1 MSGGYAR
8 LLALDHLTT
17 DDSAEIDSVNAI
29 KQSISEC
36 EAALATFR
44 SDAQMSGDIARAVNS
59 WIEEFSGRL
68 ADRKAQ
74 LELNL
79 AVHNAA
85 RAAMATART
94 RRLEEAEG
102 ILMSPSEYNE
112 WARQPSVEVGGVCYT
127 GAAYAAALQDQLRV
141 QRDEIARRIL
151 DDMNSAIEGCAN
163 DVITQPVK
171 REDPEP
177 DPGADDQYT
186 GTRSGGFSANA
197 ANARS
202 VASSASFSAASL
214 ASATLGGAVLTTR
227 VIRPLTGGTAPTWRR
242 PPAGHL
248 GSPGNPINDPQQLS
262 HKDLL
267 RTPVGQRM
275 TPDGPTGGYLPRDP
289 HALEALRHQRSTAE
303 WLNSSPRSG
312 NDGSTTSMA
321 AVGGML
327 GIGAGTGTALARSSV
342 SGIPSLATSTAGG
355 SALTSHV
362 GGTGMLSMNNQQ
374 AASAAAGSAPQAM
387 LNGGAA
393 STAANA
399 SRAGAAS
406 SVQSG
411 QSSKDK
417 KDKKRSSSRIGY
429 DVLRIDDEPTIETRP
444 QAALESGSALDLAPL
459 PSQESDQW

>member
-1 MSGGYAR
+1 MSGEYDR

-29 KQSISEC
+29 TQSMSEC
-36 EAALATFR
+36 EAALAAFR

-59 WIEEFSGRL
+59 WIEEFSGKL

-85 RAAMATART
+85 RAAMATARA

-127 GAAYAAALQDQLRV
+127 GAAYAAALQDQLRA
-141 QRDEIARRIL
+141 QRDEIATLIL
-151 DDMNSAIEGCAN
+151 NDMNSAIEDCAN
-163 DVITQPVK
+163 DVNTQPGTH
-171 REDPEP
+171 EDSEP
-177 DPGADDQYT
+177 DPGAGDQYT
-186 GTRSGGFSANA
+186 GTRSGGFNANA
-197 ANARS
+197 ATARS

-227 VIRPLTGGTAPTWRR
+227 ATSTVTGLTAPTWQR
-242 PPAGHL
+242 PPAGHQ
-248 GSPGNPINDPQQLS
+248 GSPGNPINDPQQL
-262 HKDLL
+262 HHHDLL
-267 RTPVGQRM
+267 RTPVNRRM

-289 HALEALRHQRSTAE
+289 HALEALRRQRSTAE
-303 WLNSSPRSG
+303 WLNSSPGAG
-312 NDGSTTSMA
+312 NGGRTPSMA
-321 AVGGML
+321 AIGGML
-327 GIGAGTGTALARSSV
+327 GVGVATGATVSAASASGVSSLV
-342 SGIPSLATSTAGG
+342 TSTAGG

-374 AASAAAGSAPQAM
+374 AASATAGSAPQAM

-393 STAANA
+393 SAAA
-399 SRAGAAS
+399 STSHAGAGT

-411 QSSKDK
+411 RSASDRKTK
-417 KDKKRSSSRIGY
+417 RRSSARIGY
-429 DVLRIDDEPTIETRP
+429 DVLRIDDEPTAEVCP